1 MSIQSEALSETD
13 YFIPSLPIPVSG
25 PPPKRTLFSVLAH
38 ASKVINTPLETFG
51 EIHFTEKVTQN
62 RYLGLYNTFLNDP
75 RLIKHCFLTNSDNY
89 KQAFIRQAI
98 LKPILG
104 DGLLTI
110 DGDQWK
116 RGRKI
121 LSPVFAPRH
130 VAGFAT
136 PMRNCCENY
145 VNNLNVTDD
154 SVPVAPIMSELTFLI
169 LSETLFSGDINDD
182 VQAMLES
189 VAFLMENIG
198 KPDFLDLL
206 QAPHWIPRLSK
217 FHGLRGVKQFRK
229 YVSVIIENRKEA
241 LANGNDAPNDFLTLL
256 LEAESEGNKLS
267 HKEVEDNIL
276 TFIAAGHETTA
287 RGITWTLYLL
297 SQSPYFREK
306 VEHEID
312 NLDTD
317 TIPPEKWMDHLPWT
331 TAAFEEA
338 MRLYPPAAIMTRMA
352 IEDDNFEGVHIPAG
366 SQIVLAPWIL
376 HRHKTLW
383 EHPERF
389 DPQRFMGEN
398 RNKIDR
404 FAYLPFGVGARVC
417 IGARFAMQEAAIILA
432 TLLRNL
438 RFDYAGKAP
447 PWPVLKI
454 TLQPDNDMPMKI
466 ARRS

>member
-1 MSIQSEALSETD
+1 MTIQSKSFSEND
-13 YFIPSLPIPVSG
+13 YFIPSMPVPVSG
-25 PPPKRTLFSVLAH
+25 PPPKRTLISTLAH
-38 ASKVINTPLETFG
+38 ARKVINSPLETFG
-51 EIHFTEKVTQN
+51 EIHFTEKVIQN

-75 RLIKHCFLTNSDNY
+75 KLIRHCFLTNADNY
-89 KQAFIRQAI
+89 KQAFVRQAI

-116 RGRKI
+116 RSRKI
-121 LSPVFAPRH
+121 LSPVFAPRN

-136 PMRNCCENY
+136 PMRQCCENY
-145 VNNLNVTDD
+145 VEQMEVT
-154 SVPVAPIMSELTFLI
+154 SETVEVAPIMSELTFLI

-189 VAFLMENIG
+189 VAYLLENVG

-206 QAPHWIPRLSK
+206 QAPTWIPRLSK
-217 FHGLRGVKQFRK
+217 VRGLQGVKHFRK
-229 YVSVIIENRKEA
+229 HVSRIISNRKEA
-241 LANGNDAPNDFLTLL
+241 LASGENTPNDFLTLL
-256 LEAESEGNKLS
+256 LQAEAEGNRLTL
-267 HKEVEDNIL
+267 KEVEDNIL

-297 SQSPYFREK
+297 SQSKTFRDK
-306 VEHEID
+306 VEQEID

-317 TIPPEKWMDHLPWT
+317 TIPPEKWVDELPWT
-331 TAAFEEA
+331 TASFEEA
-338 MRLYPPAAIMTRMA
+338 MRLYPPAALMTRMA

-366 SQIVLAPWIL
+366 SQLVLAPWLL

-389 DPQRFMGEN
+389 DPERFIGEN
-398 RNKIDR
+398 KNKIDR

-438 RFDYAGKAP
+438 RFEYAGKAP

-454 TLQPDNDMPMKI
+454 TLQPDNNMPMKI
-466 ARRS
+466 SRR